1 MISRRKFI
9 AQSLA
14 TVAAGSA
21 LTHLSSCDVKKIIN
35 GSTNGPNAALGHRLR
50 NLTDQ
55 RPRKQIKKDVVIV
68 GGGIAGLS
76 AARILKK
83 NNTDFTLLEL
93 EQHVGGNSSFRRN
106 ALSAYPLGAHYLPLP
121 NLDNHALLDFLQ
133 EVGVITHYEKG
144 LPQFNEH
151 YLCFDPK
158 ERLYINEHWQE
169 GLIPQDGV
177 PSTDQQQIVRF
188 LEQME
193 RWRNQLGRDQ
203 KYAFNIPVAESSSDP
218 EILALDQISMDA
230 WLKGNQFTSTY
241 LNWYVNYCCLDD
253 FGSSTQ
259 HTSAWA
265 GLHYFASRKG
275 GKGFHLNHD
284 AVLTWP
290 EGNGWLMNRLREP
303 VAAHI
308 QSQCLVTKVQI
319 QNQKVSVVY
328 FNELENHFEEIIA
341 GKVIMATHQFI
352 NRYLLGD
359 AARTDYSA
367 FEYAPWMVANL
378 TVNADLH
385 EKRGEPL
392 AWDNVVYGSNS
403 LGYVNAMH
411 QHLASASPKK
421 VITYYKP
428 LSEYPYTAS
437 RKQLQKQTWE
447 NWLPLIL
454 EDLKRPHP
462 QLKELLEEVA
472 VWHWGHGMISPQ
484 PGFITSDARRMAQRP
499 IADKIFFAHSDLS
512 GISIFEEAFYWGT
525 KVAKEMVSAS

>member
-9 AQSLA
+9 TQSLA

-21 LTHLSSCDVKKIIN
+21 LAHLSSCEGKKIIT
-35 GSTNGPNAALGHRLR
+35 GSTHGPNAALGHRLR
-50 NLTDQ
+50 QLTDTH
-55 RPRKQIKKDVVIV
+55 PRKQTKKDVVIV

-76 AARILKK
+76 AARILQK

-93 EQHVGGNSSFRRN
+93 EQRVGGNSSYRSN

-121 NLDNHALLDFLQ
+121 NLDNQPLLDFLK

-144 LPQFNEH
+144 IPQINEH

-177 PSTDQQQIVRF
+177 PFGDQQQTVRF
-188 LEQME
+188 LEEME
-193 RWRNQLGRDQ
+193 KWRNKLGRDQ

-218 EILALDQISMDA
+218 EILALDQISMNA
-230 WLKGNQFTSTY
+230 WLQANQFTSPY

-275 GKGFHLNHD
+275 GKGFQLNHD

-308 QSQCLVTKVQI
+308 QSQCLATQVRL
-319 QNQKVSVVY
+319 QNQQVSVVF
-328 FNELENHFEEIIA
+328 FNELANQFEEVIA
-341 GKVIMATHQFI
+341 QKVIMATPQFI
-352 NRYLLGD
+352 NRYLMGD
-359 AARTDYSA
+359 ASRIDYSA
-367 FEYAPWMVANL
+367 FEYAPWVVANL
-378 TVNADLH
+378 TVQSDLH
-385 EKRGEPL
+385 EKRGEAL
-392 AWDNVVYGSNS
+392 AWDNVVYGSKS

-411 QHLASASPKK
+411 QHLTSASPKK

-428 LSEYPYTAS
+428 LSDYPYSAS
-437 RKQLQKQTWE
+437 RQQLQKQTWE
-447 NWLPLIL
+447 SWLPLIL
-454 EDLKRPHP
+454 EDLKKPHP
-462 QLKELLEEVA
+462 QLKDHLEEVA
-472 VWHWGHGMISPQ
+472 VWHWAHGMISPR
-484 PGFITSDARRMAQRP
+484 PGFMTSAARRIAQQP
-499 IADKIFFAHSDLS
+499 IGGKIYFAHSDLS

-525 KVAKEMVSAS
+525 KVANEMVSAS